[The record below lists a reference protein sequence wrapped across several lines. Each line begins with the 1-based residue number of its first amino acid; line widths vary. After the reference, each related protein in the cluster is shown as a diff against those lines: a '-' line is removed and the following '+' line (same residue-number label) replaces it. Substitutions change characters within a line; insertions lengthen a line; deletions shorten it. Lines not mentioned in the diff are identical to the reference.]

1 MNKKYFIGIYIP
13 MNNFLLFQYYFAE
26 KPWLPMADII
36 VVSYDNG
43 VQLFQRKAIIDLARA
58 TDHSITALFSLHI
71 LQLLYSMG
79 LRFFGLQR
87 KMPLRRTHQE
97 KVIVYNTLLDRM
109 NINEVNI
116 HIISVFETP

>member
-1 MNKKYFIGIYIP
+1 MSNVQLQNFT
-13 MNNFLLFQYYFAE
+13 FLLY
-26 KPWLPMADII
+26 PNG
-36 VVSYDNG
+36 NG

-58 TDHSITALFSLHI
+58 TNHSITALLSLHI

-116 HIISVFETP
+116 HIISVFETPWKQKGIAFIL